1 MRPRTKLQQAVTASN
16 RRLAAVKPGAVS
28 WAIGKVLA
36 HYAFCTPSHKCT
48 CGDCGHKFDTKGKG
62 RHTRCPECGRRLEV
76 VHTLRRKLQASAYFS
91 TMEAVDGMQVQ
102 RVFLL
107 SAVYRKGMRMD
118 TNIYEVCR
126 LWLDSNGSMALTSR
140 TRNMGYYMDSFNWS
154 SDIELRSMA
163 DVHWVISDTYVYPRY
178 STMPRLRR
186 NGMRGFIP
194 DCHPMR
200 LARALLTD
208 SRIETMM
215 KARDYRAVEYFVG
228 HTADL
233 DNCWHA
239 YKIARRHRYAP
250 TDYGLWCDMVRL
262 LDKCGRDTRSVKYIC
277 PGDLKAEHDRWLAKA
292 NAMEE
297 RRRSMEQLEKAKE
310 HEKEFYAAKS
320 RYFGIVIRDGELE
333 ISVLDSIEAYKEEG
347 EKMKHCLFKC
357 EYYAKADSLIL
368 SAHDR
373 LCNRIETVELDLVQ
387 GKVVQSRGI
396 CNTNT
401 EYHDRIVRLVN
412 DNAHLFIK
420 AKATA

>member
-1 MRPRTKLQQAVTASN
+1 MKPRTKLQQAVTASN
-16 RRLAAVKPGAVS
+16 GRLAAIKPNAVS
-28 WAIGKVLA
+28 WAMGKVVG
-36 HYAFCTPSHKCT
+36 HYAFCTSSHKCT
-48 CGDCGHKFDTKGKG
+48 CGDCGHKFDIKRKGK
-62 RHTRCPECGRRLEV
+62 HTRCPECGRRLEV
-76 VHTLRRKLQASAYFS
+76 VHTLRRKQHSSAYFS

-107 SAVYRKGMRMD
+107 KAVYSK
-118 TNIYEVCR
+118 
-126 LWLDSNGSMALTSR
+126 GSMALTSR
-140 TRNMGYYMDSFNWS
+140 KRNMGYYMDCFNWS

-163 DVHWVISDTYVYPRY
+163 DVHWVISDTYVYPHY
-178 STMPRLRR
+178 STIPQLRR

-200 LARALLTD
+200 QARALLSD
-208 SRIETMM
+208 CRIETMM
-215 KARDYRAVEYFVG
+215 KARDFKAVEYFVS
-228 HTADL
+228 HMADL
-233 DNCWHA
+233 DMYWNA

-277 PGDLKAEHDRWLAKA
+277 PENLKVEHDRWLAKVT
-292 NAMEE
+292 AMEE
-297 RRRSMEQLEKAKE
+297 RRREMERLAKAKE
-310 HEKEFYAAKS
+310 HEKEFYATKS
-320 RYFGIVIRDGELE
+320 RYFGIVIKDGELE

-347 EKMKHCLFKC
+347 DQLKHCVFKC

-373 LCNRIETVELDLVQ
+373 LGNRIETVELDLQQ

-396 CNTNT
+396 CNSNT
-401 EYHDRIVRLVN
+401 EYHDRIVKLVN

-420 AKATA
+420 AKQTA